1 MLATRDMVQT
11 LVANNDARRSC
22 AAERWTGCRTD
33 TFYDRQNG
41 LMFYTNP
48 LGALGDGYVGE
59 APGATNTDFNPVWD
73 VRMGRC
79 EGG

>member
-1 MLATRDMVQT
+1 
-11 LVANNDARRSC
+11 
-22 AAERWTGCRTD
+22 
-33 TFYDRQNG
+33 
-41 LMFYTNP
+41 MFYTNP